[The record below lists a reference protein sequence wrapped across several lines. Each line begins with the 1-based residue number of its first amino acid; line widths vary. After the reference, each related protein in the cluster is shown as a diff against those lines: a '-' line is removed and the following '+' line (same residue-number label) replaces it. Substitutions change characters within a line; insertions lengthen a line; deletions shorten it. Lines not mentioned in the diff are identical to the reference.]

1 MILGFPALQRVG
13 LRSGLLAFY
22 KLSDTSDSSGRG
34 NTLTNNGGV
43 TFVAGKIGNAA
54 EFDGSNY
61 LSTDI
66 TQDFGTQFTVSCWLN
81 VSDSDS
87 NRPAVSQWQTGE
99 GAFFIGVVDDEYVF
113 ATGHD
118 VDVNN
123 PTWLIDGPAE
133 LDEWVHL
140 VGVYFGNSER
150 LYVNG
155 SMAASQSVGPIIDPS
170 AGIFQIGT
178 LDVGNEFFFDGKID
192 AVGIWNRALSEA
204 EVSALYNN
212 GTGRELP

>member
-1 MILGFPALQRVG
+1 MILGFPALQSVG

-54 EFDGSNY
+54 EFDGANY
-61 LSTDI
+61 LSVSLSGI
-66 TQDFGTQFTVSCWLN
+66 TKNSSASVWINQSSQDGTPLVLGQSGIGNISIRDDGYIGAFLADFGVITSDVVADFGDWYHVVGIYDGVIFKLFVNGVLKATQSTSIFLDN
-81 VSDSDS
+81 DLLYIG
-87 NRPAVSQWQTGE
+87 GE
-99 GAFFIGVVDDEYVF
+99 GGGQF
-113 ATGHD
+113 
-118 VDVNN
+118 
-123 PTWLIDGPAE
+123 
-133 LDEWVHL
+133 
-140 VGVYFGNSER
+140 
-150 LYVNG
+150 NG
-155 SMAASQSVGPIIDPS
+155 
-170 AGIFQIGT
+170 
-178 LDVGNEFFFDGKID
+178 LID